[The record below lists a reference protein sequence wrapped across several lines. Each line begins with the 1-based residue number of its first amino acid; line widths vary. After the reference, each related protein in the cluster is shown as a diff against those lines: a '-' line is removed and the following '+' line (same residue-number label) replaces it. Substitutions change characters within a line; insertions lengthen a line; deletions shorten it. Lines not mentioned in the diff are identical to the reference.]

1 MSEVSPIVSVVVPVF
16 RSERFIAAT
25 IRSILAQTLR
35 DFEIIVVDDGSPDRS
50 IAICKTFTDPRIRYV
65 HQPNRG
71 LAAAR
76 NAGIR
81 HARGRFVAFL
91 DSDDLWA
98 PGKLAHHVAH
108 LESRPDVGVSY
119 GISAFIDE
127 NGDRLGGYQML
138 GKELT
143 GPVDCFVANPI
154 GNGSN
159 AMLRAEVFTE
169 DRWRDG
175 HLTHERPPSWRCLFD
190 EELRQAEDFELWL
203 RIALLTSWRIACTPW
218 AFTFYRVHASSLS
231 SDVELQNRFHLR
243 AIAKVAAYAPELVS
257 RYRATGESNMF
268 WYLARNLIFQ
278 GKLAEARDMVK
289 RALGRK
295 PTNLKFY
302 QVLMSLYLGLCR
314 VLPAKSHP
322 GLLRWGQ
329 RLYGSCQERVI
340 ARRQRQA
347 MSAGQL

>member
-1 MSEVSPIVSVVVPVF
+1 MSETPPVVSVVVPVF
-16 RSERFIAAT
+16 RSERFVAAT
-25 IRSILAQTLR
+25 IRSVLAQTLR
-35 DFEIIVVDDGSPDRS
+35 TFELIVVDDGSPDRS
-50 IAICKTFTDPRIRYV
+50 IEICRTFADPRIRYV

-81 HARGRFVAFL
+81 HARGRYIALL

-98 PGKLAHHVAH
+98 PEKLAHQVAH
-108 LESRPDVGVSY
+108 LESLPEVGVSFGY
-119 GISAFIDE
+119 SMFIDE

-143 GPVDCFVANPI
+143 RAADCFVANPI

-169 DRWRDG
+169 ERWRDG
-175 HLTHERPPSWRCLFD
+175 VRPAAWGCLFD

-203 RIALLTSWRIACTPW
+203 RIALLTRWRIACTPW
-218 AFTFYRVHASSLS
+218 VLTLYRVHPSSLS
-231 SDVELQNRFHLR
+231 ADVSAQSRFHRR
-243 AIAKVAAYAPELVS
+243 AIEKVAAYAPRLVT

-268 WYLARNLIFQ
+268 WYFARNHLLQ
-278 GKLAEARDMVK
+278 GKLSDARRMVV

-295 PTNLKFY
+295 PANVSVY
-302 QVLMSLYLGLCR
+302 QALILVYLALCS
-314 VLPAKSHP
+314 VLPAGSHP

-329 RLYGSCQERVI
+329 RVYGRYQERVI
-340 ARRQRQA
+340 RRRQQRAMGITRQ
-347 MSAGQL
+347 